1 MKKHRGIIWFRQ
13 DLRLH
18 DNEALR
24 DAALAVEELLPIY
37 VFDERLFTTET
48 NFGFRKTDVFRA
60 AFILDAVHDLRNN
73 LRSKG
78 SDLVV
83 RFGKPEDILLDFA
96 DNLKSSYVF
105 CNRERTQEELEV
117 QDVLENNLWTIGQEV
132 RYSRGKML
140 YYTADLP
147 FPVTHTPDKFSTF
160 RKEVEKIVSVR
171 KPLESEQTEMGPLP
185 VEIEVGD
192 IPSFEELGYT
202 PNDIQ
207 RLDSAVYKGGET
219 EGLARLKYYLWESDL
234 VASYKKTRNQ
244 MLGSDFS
251 SKFSPYL
258 AQGCLSPKKIYDE
271 VKKYEDSRQKNE
283 STYWIF
289 FELLWRD
296 FFRLMGKKH
305 GNNIFKKCGT
315 KGVERPELENNLDLF
330 KIWSEGRTGIPIVD
344 ANMIELNTTG
354 FMSNRGRQNVASYL
368 INDLKVNWQIG
379 AEYFESLLIDYDPC
393 SNYGNWN
400 YVAGV
405 GSDPRENRYFNTTL
419 QAKKYDPEGE
429 YVKAW
434 IPALNKLPAI
444 KVHEPFLLTDTEQIT
459 YDFVLGK
466 HYPKPIIRKPD
477 LGVSY

>member
-18 DNEALR
+18 DNEAFR
-24 DAALAVEELLPIY
+24 DASLAVEEIIPVY
-37 VFDERLFTTET
+37 VFDERLFNTTT
-48 NFGFRKTDVFRA
+48 KYGFKKTDIFRA
-60 AFILDAVHDLRNN
+60 VFIIDAVRDLRNN
-73 LRSKG
+73 LRSRG
-78 SDLVV
+78 SDLII
-83 RFGKPEDILLDFA
+83 RYGKPEEILLELA
-96 DNLKSSYVF
+96 SQLKSSYVF

-117 QDVLENNLWTIGQEV
+117 QDALENNLWTIGQEV

-171 KPLESEQTEMGPLP
+171 EP
-185 VEIEVGD
+185 
-192 IPSFEELGYT
+192 
-202 PNDIQ
+202 
-207 RLDSAVYKGGET
+207 LDSEIIVPDALPQNIESGVIPTLKDLGFDDVDILRSENVKLRGGET
-219 EGLARLKYYLWESDL
+219 EGLARLDHYLWETDL
-234 VASYKKTRNQ
+234 VASYKDTRND
-244 MLGSDFS
+244 MLGLDFS

-258 AQGCLSPKKIYDE
+258 AQGCLSPKKIFNE
-271 VKKYEDSRQKNE
+271 VKKYEETRKKND

-305 GNNIFKKCGT
+305 GNNIFKRGGT
-315 KGVERPELENNLDLF
+315 KQAERTDLEDNMDLF

-344 ANMIELNTTG
+344 ANMIELNSTG

-379 AEYFESLLIDYDPC
+379 AAYFESLLIDYDPC

-400 YVAGV
+400 YIAGV

-419 QAKKYDPEGE
+419 QAKKYDPDGK

-434 IPALNKLPAI
+434 IPALQTLPSD
-444 KVHEPFLLTDTEQIT
+444 KVHEPFLLSETEQIT
-459 YDFVLGK
+459 YDLVLGK
-466 HYPKPIIRKPD
+466 HYPKPVIRKPD
-477 LGVSY
+477 QGVTY